1 MSIQLI
7 SMSHKNAPLEIR
19 QRFAF
24 DHQAQ
29 RTFLHRLTHG
39 QVVEEAVIIST
50 CNRTEIYTWSGEAQ
64 REREIFEE
72 VSRLWCM
79 QAGAEQEK
87 EKNIEQYFRFYS
99 GTRAIHHLFM
109 VACGLD
115 SMIMGEDQILGQVK
129 AAHQLAMEEGA
140 SHTYLNTFFRY
151 AVTAAKKV
159 KTDTLLSKTP
169 VSAASIC
176 IKAARDFLGT
186 LAGKNIM
193 LIGAS
198 GKIGSIVLKNLLSD
212 YGAHVYVTS
221 RNTGH
226 GIVQC
231 WDKNQTGYMQI
242 HYDDRYR
249 YLSQMDVVISATAS
263 PHYTL
268 TYDPTAKTLEAARAC
283 GDNRPRAFMD
293 LAVPMDIESR
303 IGTIENV
310 LCSNIDD
317 FGKTARENNEK
328 KLEQAGQAQMILED
342 YEAQFEKWMIFQNS
356 LERFAQVKTVILED
370 AEKSGIDK
378 ALDKFF
384 YRVREDVTPE
394 ELGAFVRCLKP
405 WQWQKG

>member
-1 MSIQLI
+1 
-7 SMSHKNAPLEIR
+7 
-19 QRFAF
+19 
-24 DHQAQ
+24 
-29 RTFLHRLTHG
+29 
-39 QVVEEAVIIST
+39 
-50 CNRTEIYTWSGEAQ
+50 
-64 REREIFEE
+64 
-72 VSRLWCM
+72 M

-129 AAHQLAMEEGA
+129 AAHQLAMEERA

-231 WDKNQTGYMQI
+231 WDKIRPDICRFIMMTGTGI
-242 HYDDRYR
+242 CHR
-249 YLSQMDVVISATAS
+249 
-263 PHYTL
+263 
-268 TYDPTAKTLEAARAC
+268 
-283 GDNRPRAFMD
+283 
-293 LAVPMDIESR
+293 
-303 IGTIENV
+303 
-310 LCSNIDD
+310 
-317 FGKTARENNEK
+317 
-328 KLEQAGQAQMILED
+328 
-342 YEAQFEKWMIFQNS
+342 WM
-356 LERFAQVKTVILED
+356 
-370 AEKSGIDK
+370 
-378 ALDKFF
+378 
-384 YRVREDVTPE
+384 
-394 ELGAFVRCLKP
+394 
-405 WQWQKG
+405 W